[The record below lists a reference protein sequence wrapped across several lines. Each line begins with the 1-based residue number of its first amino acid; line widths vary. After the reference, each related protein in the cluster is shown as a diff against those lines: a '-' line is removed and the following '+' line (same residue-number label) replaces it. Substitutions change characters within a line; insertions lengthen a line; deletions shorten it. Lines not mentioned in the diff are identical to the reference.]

1 MKRFTKI
8 IAAVCLFVCS
18 ALLLALSAA
27 CSSEPVATITFETGA
42 ESEIIQPITAKV
54 GSNIYPPAD
63 PERDG
68 YLFDGWTLD
77 GEPFFFDVM
86 PDHDITLQAEWIVAY
101 TISFDTGTDDFY
113 VEPILQAAGAEISA
127 PTIHRPNYYLK
138 YWLLDGKIYDF
149 TTMPEKN
156 LTLTAVWLELTNMPS
171 MFIELS
177 DKSGNTY
184 PLSGVNRETYVDSK
198 ISLTNTEENFEFS
211 NLKSSFKGR
220 GNGSWTDSG
229 NKKGYKIKFDKKQ
242 SLFGRAANKHWVII
256 ACANFDDVSMSR
268 NYLAYNMGNE
278 VFDNIEYSTQAT
290 WIDVYVNGD
299 YRGVYLLCEHVRVGT
314 GRIDIDSD
322 YLTENFENTGYLIEY
337 DAYYGNNGAREG
349 VDYFKVPGLKYAFT
363 MHSPDPEDCADEKEG
378 GKGEA
383 YYRNQV
389 KYIQN
394 YVAQV
399 YRAALSGDY
408 TTFEKLADAD
418 SFVDMYILHEL
429 FKNVDTG
436 YSSFYLY
443 KKPNGKLYAGP
454 PWDFDATC
462 NGATDR
468 GDRSPTGIYVAGS
481 IQNPSYGSPHCA
493 SELYINLYATTGFKS
508 AVRARWKVLSPKI
521 TEFINGRLNDEV
533 YEQYKAAMGKNFA
546 KWKNKSQA
554 KAEVDWVNDA
564 KTLKKWL
571 LDRVTW
577 LDGNWK

>member
-8 IAAVCLFVCS
+8 IAAVCLLVCS
-18 ALLLALSAA
+18 AVLLALSAA
-27 CSSEPVATITFETGA
+27 CTSDPVATITFETGV
-42 ESEIIQPITAKV
+42 ETQVIKPITAKV
-54 GSNIYPPAD
+54 GSKIYPPAD
-63 PERDG
+63 PEREG
-68 YLFDGWTLD
+68 YRFEGWTLD
-77 GEPFFFDVM
+77 GEPFEFDVM
-86 PDHDITLQAEWIVAY
+86 PDRDIALKAEWTAVF
-101 TISFDTGTDDFY
+101 TISFDTGTDDFAVAPI
-113 VEPILQAAGAEISA
+113 VEPAGTEISQPA
-127 PTIHRPNYYLK
+127 VHRTDYYLK
-138 YWLLDGKIYDF
+138 HWLLGNKVYDF
-149 TTMPEKN
+149 KTMPEEN
-156 LTLTAVWLELTNMPS
+156 ITLTAVWFKLTSGIPS
-171 MFIELS
+171 MLIELS

-184 PLSGVNRETYVDSK
+184 PLSNVNRENYVDSK
-198 ISLTNTEENFEFS
+198 ISIANTNEKFEFN

-299 YRGVYLLCEHVRVGT
+299 YRGVYLLCEHVRVGD
-314 GRIDIDSD
+314 GRVDIESD
-322 YLTENFENTGYLIEY
+322 YLTDNFASTGYLIEY
-337 DAYYGNNGAREG
+337 DAYASGKEG
-349 VDYFKVPGLKYAFT
+349 IDYFRVPGLKYAFT

-383 YYRNQV
+383 YYMNQV
-389 KYIQN
+389 KYIQS

-399 YRAALSGDY
+399 YKAALSGDY
-408 TTFEKLADAD
+408 TTFAQLADAD

-454 PWDFDATC
+454 PWDFDATA

-468 GDRSPTGIYVAGS
+468 GDRGPTGIYVAGT
-481 IQNPSYGSPHCA
+481 IMNGSSHCA
-493 SELYINLYATTGFKS
+493 SELYIALYTTSGFKD
-508 AVRARWKVLSPKI
+508 AVRERWHVLSPKI
-521 TEFINGRLNDEV
+521 TEFVNGRLNADV
-533 YEQYKAAMGKNFA
+533 YSQYKTAMGKNFA
-546 KWKNKSQA
+546 KWKNKSEA
-554 KAEVDWVNDA
+554 KAELDWINDA
-564 KTLKKWL
+564 ETLKKWL